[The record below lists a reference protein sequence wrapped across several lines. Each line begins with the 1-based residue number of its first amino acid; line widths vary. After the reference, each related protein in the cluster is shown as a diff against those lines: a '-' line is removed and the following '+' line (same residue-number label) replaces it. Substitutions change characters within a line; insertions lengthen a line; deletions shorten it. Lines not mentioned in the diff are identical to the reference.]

1 LHWSQRLGL
10 DTGNKELCPTR
21 PAALNRT
28 VLSLT
33 RKKRKA
39 RKLTFA
45 EKLTHAVE
53 RNNSLLCVGLDP
65 RPDRFPPEIVAQS
78 DPIFAFNRTI
88 IDATTDLVCAY
99 KPNFAFYEAQ
109 GLEGLAALRR
119 TIEYIHEVTDVPVI
133 LDAKRSDIGSTA
145 QAYAK
150 AAFEVWGADAVTV
163 NPYLGHDAV
172 QPFTAYADRG
182 VFLLC
187 HTSNP
192 GATDLQTLDC
202 GGRPLYQVVA
212 EQAACWGANVGLVI
226 GATYPQ
232 ALRAVREMAPR
243 MWILL
248 PGVGAQGGDLEAAL
262 AAGLEEQ
269 GSGIIVSASRSIIY
283 AENPRV
289 EAQELRNRINSTR
302 RMPTSHIPHP
312 TSHTVLILALADT
325 GCVRFGDF
333 TLHSGQRSP
342 IYIDL
347 RLLVSHPS
355 TLRDV
360 ARGYAQLLR
369 PLAFDRLAA
378 IPYAAL
384 PIGTA
389 VSLEL
394 GCPLIYP
401 RKEAKAH
408 GTRRDVEG
416 EFQKGELVVVLDDVI
431 TTGNSK
437 LEAIAPLEELSLRVK
452 DIVVLIDRE
461 QGGREVLEERGYRL
475 HAVFGLGEMLDVL
488 VQHGRISTAQRDE
501 VKAFLAGGPSP

>member
-1 LHWSQRLGL
+1 
-10 DTGNKELCPTR
+10 
-21 PAALNRT
+21 
-28 VLSLT
+28 V
-33 RKKRKA
+33 KKS
-39 RKLTFA
+39 F
-45 EKLTHAVE
+45 EKLIQAIIT
-53 RNNSLLCVGLDP
+53 NDSLLCIGLDP
-65 RPDRFPPEIVAQS
+65 RPDRFPTPVMAQP
-78 DPIFAFNRTI
+78 DPTFAFNKAI
-88 IDATTDLVCAY
+88 VDATLDLVCAY

-109 GLEGLAALRR
+109 GLAGLAALRR
-119 TIEYIHEVTDVPVI
+119 TMEYIHEVADVPVI
-133 LDAKRSDIGSTA
+133 LDAKRGDIGSTA
-145 QAYAK
+145 EAYAK

-172 QPFTAYADRG
+172 QPFTTYADRG

-212 EQAACWGANVGLVI
+212 EQAVRWGENVGLVI

-232 ALRAVREMAPR
+232 ALRTVREMAPQ

-248 PGVGAQGGDLEAAL
+248 PGVGTQGGDLEAAL
-262 AAGLEEQ
+262 ATGLDEH
-269 GSGIIVSASRSIIY
+269 GSGIIVNASRSIIY

-289 EAQELRNRINSTR
+289 AAQELRDRINAARS
-302 RMPTSHIPHP
+302 MPNSQFPIPKSQILTS
-312 TSHTVLILALADT
+312 SRDQLILALADI
-325 GCVRFGDF
+325 GCVKFGQF
-333 TLHSGQRSP
+333 TLTSGLQSP

-360 ARGYAQLLR
+360 ARAYAQLLR

-401 RKEAKAH
+401 RKEVKGH
-408 GTRRDVEG
+408 GTRRVVEG
-416 EFQKGELVVVLDDVI
+416 EFQKGERVVVLDDLI
-431 TTGNSK
+431 TTGASK
-437 LEAIAPLEELSLRVK
+437 LEAIAPLKELGLQVE

-461 QGGREVLEERGYRL
+461 QGGREDLEERGYRL

-488 VQHGRISTAQRDE
+488 AQHGRISTAQRDE
-501 VKAFLAGGPSP
+501 VKAFLAESQSP